1 MNLTQTDKK
10 LQTNAKSTLT
20 HGSIFMYIQ
29 CEEFSFEGCCMIR
42 SVFFS
47 ELIRGN
53 LKLTYGEC
61 TCPEFWLWD
70 LKTKPLIVS
79 NYTLTSICLISHPG
93 VGERSFSFSQCRI
106 LCLENKQVTMTN
118 LEKLLNGGL
127 FSYIDQP
134 TNQITNQLSIYSIQ
148 WPSIYLSIKS
158 IYLSIYLLINQ
169 WLRNKAYILPIEV
182 TNQQTYSYPSF
193 PPELNPGGRCRFF
206 RRSPS
211 VPWCRK
217 FGGFF
222 CWETMGG
229 NHSKFLT
236 MSWSCTLWIRNYL
249 NICITCI
256 FIMIVSQ
263 EKPILNFR
271 RGNFTEL

>member
-1 MNLTQTDKK
+1 MFFACTLAHWKFMTFSCGFCDKTPETFCVSKVVFWKVFGCLTFWWKSYLNLPINIVLSNLVIHRNFTHNTFWWISPK
-10 LQTNAKSTLT
+10 LTKSCKQMQKA
-20 HGSIFMYIQ
+20 HWHMVVYSCIFNVR
-29 CEEFSFEGCCMIR
+29 SFLLKA
-42 SVFFS
+42 VVWFVPFFFS

-158 IYLSIYLLINQ
+158 IYLSIYL
-169 WLRNKAYILPIEV
+169 P
-182 TNQQTYSYPSF
+182 TN
-193 PPELNPGGRCRFF
+193 
-206 RRSPS
+206 
-211 VPWCRK
+211 
-217 FGGFF
+217 
-222 CWETMGG
+222 
-229 NHSKFLT
+229 
-236 MSWSCTLWIRNYL
+236 
-249 NICITCI
+249 
-256 FIMIVSQ
+256 
-263 EKPILNFR
+263 
-271 RGNFTEL
+271 